1 MHQLWYNGEKC
12 SEFLYIQIFLN
23 RFTQSNI
30 FSEAHAQVGFFIFS
44 NLPHRL
50 DPTTL
55 MGYNVI
61 ILIFLKS
68 LGHFIIAR

>member
-1 MHQLWYNGEKC
+1 MKERLVLFKPPPLLTK
-12 SEFLYIQIFLN
+12 SLIFLN
-23 RFTQSNI
+23 
-30 FSEAHAQVGFFIFS
+30 AHAQVGFFIFS

-68 LGHFIIAR
+68 VMPIKSGHGNKGAY